1 MAGRLP
7 RRSQNAGDSKERR
20 FGFGYEDPGAFFR
33 GWQFGANAF
42 RHDDQAG
49 RSLFDSGE
57 IFLVSDEGE
66 MAAAAFQDLD
76 VVNFDV
82 GVSLELSVQNV
93 SDFPGRQ
100 GLSRRCCRHQAL
112 RSLLAPELTATR
124 PPYGQENNRR
134 AVQRVGEVGRMLA
147 KTGILTQDGLPDG
160 GGERVVGGNGAAD
173 RSGFWD

>member
-1 MAGRLP
+1 
-7 RRSQNAGDSKERR
+7 
-20 FGFGYEDPGAFFR
+20 
-33 GWQFGANAF
+33 
-42 RHDDQAG
+42 
-49 RSLFDSGE
+49 
-57 IFLVSDEGE
+57 
-66 MAAAAFQDLD
+66 
-76 VVNFDV
+76 
-82 GVSLELSVQNV
+82 VQNV

-160 GGERVVGGNGAAD
+160 GGVRGVSVGTELRIGLDFGID
-173 RSGFWD
+173 RSPQHRSRCWWRALSVQETEPISKK